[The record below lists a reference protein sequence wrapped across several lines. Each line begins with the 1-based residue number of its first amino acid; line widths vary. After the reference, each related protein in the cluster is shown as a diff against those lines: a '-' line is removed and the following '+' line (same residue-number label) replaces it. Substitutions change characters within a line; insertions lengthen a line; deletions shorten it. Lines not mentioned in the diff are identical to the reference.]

1 MSNQTK
7 NTLLLTL
14 TALIW
19 GFSFIAQSMGATIG
33 AFTFLASRSWIGVVV
48 LLPVLYGA
56 DRLRAAR
63 GEAHGWPTAK
73 ADRLLMLRGGL
84 SCGFF
89 LFVASAAQQTAMTL
103 NASTAK
109 AGFIT
114 AMYVVLV
121 PVVGGLFGKKTGG
134 QIWFCV
140 AVSVVGLYLL
150 CMTNGL
156 ESVEAS
162 DLLLLLCAFLF
173 TFQILSVDH
182 FSPQMDCI
190 RLSFLQFV
198 VTAVLATVGALLFE
212 TPVFA
217 DIVAC
222 AGPILYCGVLSTGVA
237 YTLQI
242 IAQKDLK
249 PAIASITM
257 CLESVFAALG
267 GWLILQQVLTPREAA
282 GCALI
287 FFAVVFAQVP
297 VQWRK
302 ASAGVGASAGASVSA
317 SSSVSTSSSVSGQAP
332 NPAE

>member
-19 GFSFIAQSMGATIG
+19 GFAFIAQSMGASIG
-33 AFTFLASRSWIGVVV
+33 AFTFLASRSWLGALI
-48 LLPVLYGA
+48 LLPVIAWA
-56 DRLRAAR
+56 DRSRAQK
-63 GEAHGWPTAK
+63 GEAYGWATTK
-73 ADRLLMLRGGL
+73 EERRFVLKGGL
-84 SCGFF
+84 TCGFF
-89 LFVASAAQQTAMTL
+89 LFAASAAQQMAMTL
-103 NASTAK
+103 HASTAK

-121 PVVGGLFGKKTGG
+121 PIVGMAFGKKTGG
-134 QIWFCV
+134 QIWVCV
-140 AVSVVGLYLL
+140 AMSVVGLYLL
-150 CMTNGL
+150 CMTNGF
-156 ESVEAS
+156 EGVAPS

-190 RLSFLQFV
+190 RLSLLQFLT
-198 VTAVLATVGALLFE
+198 TATLATLCAFLFE
-212 TPVFA
+212 TPR
-217 DIVAC
+217 ISEILAC
-222 AGPILYCGVLSTGVA
+222 AGPILYCGILSSGVA

-257 CLESVFAALG
+257 CLESVFAAVG
-267 GWLILQQVLTPREAA
+267 GFLVLQQVLTLREAA

-287 FFAVVFAQVP
+287 FFAVVLAQIP
-297 VQWRK
+297 LDLHRRK
-302 ASAGVGASAGASVSA
+302 TAKSHS
-317 SSSVSTSSSVSGQAP
+317 
-332 NPAE
+332 N